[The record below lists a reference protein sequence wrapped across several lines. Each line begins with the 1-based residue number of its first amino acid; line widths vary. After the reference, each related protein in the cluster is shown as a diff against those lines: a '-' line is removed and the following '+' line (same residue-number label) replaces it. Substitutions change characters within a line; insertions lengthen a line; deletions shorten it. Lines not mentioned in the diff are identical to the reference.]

1 MNKIIDKYY
10 QLKYAYFFKGKEGLY
25 NEVKS
30 TIYREIKE
38 VFRVR

>member
-1 MNKIIDKYY
+1 MNKLIDKYY

-25 NEVKS
+25 
-30 TIYREIKE
+30 REIKE